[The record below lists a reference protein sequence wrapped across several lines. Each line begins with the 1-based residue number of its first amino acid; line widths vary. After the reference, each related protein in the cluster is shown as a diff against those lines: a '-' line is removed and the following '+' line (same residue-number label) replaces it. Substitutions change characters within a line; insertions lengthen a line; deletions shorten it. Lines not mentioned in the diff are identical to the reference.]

1 MNRTIGLGALAL
13 TSLAGALLYAAD
25 PPSAEITNG
34 QIKAKICL
42 PDQQNGFYHS
52 TRFDWS
58 GIVCQMEYKG
68 HVFYTPWWYK
78 TDLQT
83 YDFGYDD
90 KGVVSA
96 PFTAMAGPGEEF
108 NSTGGPLNF
117 ADAPFGG
124 TFIKIGVGVL
134 RKPKQGEPPIPTPPA
149 RGGAPAAAV
158 AGGANNNG
166 RGGAA
171 PGMPPAGAPAGSGR
185 GGGGGPDRYDHSRVY
200 EIVDPGKWTVKKNK
214 DSVEFTQVINDAADG
229 YGYIYHKVV
238 RLVPGKPE
246 MTIEHSLK
254 NTGTK
259 PIVGTV
265 YNHNMFS
272 PDGGGP
278 NKDLT
283 ITFPFKVVSA
293 RPPAA
298 GLIEQKD
305 NELVY
310 LKTLVDTDRGT
321 ANPGGFGDTA
331 KDYDF
336 RVEDKKTGVGY
347 HVVGDKPIQ
356 SFTVWSIRTVQ
367 AVEPYISYSIDPGKE
382 FTWNI
387 HYDYFVNPPQK

>member
-1 MNRTIGLGALAL
+1 MNRTLSLSVLAL
-13 TSLAGALLYAAD
+13 TILAGGPLYAAD

-42 PDQQNGFYHS
+42 PDQRHGFYHS

-58 GIVCQMEYKG
+58 GIVCHMEYQG

-78 TDLQT
+78 LDLQT

-90 KGVVSA
+90 TGVISA
-96 PFTAMAGPGEEF
+96 PFTALAGPGEEF

-124 TFIKIGVGVL
+124 TFVKIGVGVL
-134 RKPKQGEPPIPTPPA
+134 RKPKQGEPPIPMPPV
-149 RGGAPAAAV
+149 RGVSPAAV
-158 AGGANNNG
+158 AAGANNNG
-166 RGGAA
+166 PGGA
-171 PGMPPAGAPAGSGR
+171 GSGTPPAGAPAGGGR
-185 GGGGGPDRYDHSRVY
+185 AGGPDRYDHSRVY
-200 EIVDPGKWTVKKNK
+200 DIVDPGKWTIKKNK
-214 DSVEFTQVINDAADG
+214 NSVEFIQEINDTADG
-229 YGYIYHKVV
+229 YGYVYDKVV

-246 MTIEHSLK
+246 MMIEHRLK
-254 NTGTK
+254 NTGAK

-265 YNHNMFS
+265 YNHNMFT

-283 ITFPFKVVSA
+283 ITFPFKIVST

-298 GLIEQKD
+298 GLIESID
-305 NELVY
+305 NKLVY
-310 LKTLVDTDRGT
+310 LKTLVDKDRGT

-331 KDYDF
+331 TDYDV

-347 HVVGDKPIQ
+347 QVVGDKPIA
-356 SFTVWSIRTVQ
+356 SITVWSIKTVQ

-382 FTWNI
+382 FTWNL
-387 HYDYFVNPPQK
+387 HYDYFVNSPGK